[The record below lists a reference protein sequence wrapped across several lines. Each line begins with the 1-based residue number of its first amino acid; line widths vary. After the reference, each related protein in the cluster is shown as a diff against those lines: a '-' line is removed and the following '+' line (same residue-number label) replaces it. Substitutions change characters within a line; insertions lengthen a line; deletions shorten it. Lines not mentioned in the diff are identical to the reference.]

1 MPYTEVMH
9 KWKAGTLRSGGPGG
23 PKVKSQKQ
31 AIAIMLSEKRA
42 SKTKPEYRAQK
53 TSDRRN
59 DSWGPVRMK
68 EPHARMK

>member
-42 SKTKPEYRAQK
+42 SKTKPEYRA
-53 TSDRRN
+53 SDRRN
-59 DSWGPVRMK
+59 DDWGPRRMR

>member
-1 MPYTEVMH
+1 MPYTQVMA
-9 KWKAGTLRSGGPGG
+9 KWKAGTLRSGSASG

-42 SKTKPEYRAQK
+42 SKTKPEYRAK
-53 TSDRRN
+53 DRRN
-59 DSWGPVRMK
+59 DDWGPVRMK